1 MKFSSTLAALLL
13 ASAASAGVAAEA
25 DWRYA
30 IGVHDFAVPDVDS
43 HTYGLNG
50 SVSLDKRT
58 DSGRHLFGSFD
69 LFLDRD
75 KDHLDTDHIPL
86 GWQIPPAA
94 S

>member
-50 SVSLDKRT
+50 RLSVDKRT
-58 DSGRHLFGSFD
+58 DSGRNFSARSTSFGTMTRTTWIQTTFRS
-69 LFLDRD
+69 
-75 KDHLDTDHIPL
+75 
-86 GWQIPPAA
+86 GGN
-94 S
+94 